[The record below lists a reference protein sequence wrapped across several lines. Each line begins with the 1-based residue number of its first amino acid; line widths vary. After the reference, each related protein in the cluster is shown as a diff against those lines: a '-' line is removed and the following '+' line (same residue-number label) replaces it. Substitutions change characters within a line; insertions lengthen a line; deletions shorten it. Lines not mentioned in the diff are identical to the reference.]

1 MMSIIHKIITEAN
14 DNSIV
19 KSNGTNASNEDE
31 VEPSGIYFMEHMNLV
46 VGNRKRAETFYCDGL
61 GFKLD
66 PIKINTNVS
75 FHINLGQQQFHLV
88 EEGAEDCS
96 GHGLP
101 GIKTNKILGNVGIV
115 VPSVMNVCEKL
126 DHLHFKYE
134 RLYPHGAFEQN
145 PKRREEEPPHNEHDF
160 RSIRVTCPWD
170 NVFYVYGLK
179 ENKAWVGMKIPNQLT
194 NMNHVRFQNPVGV
207 RGMMSG
213 IRFFEFH
220 VDKGKAR
227 RIGAFYQ
234 KFLECIVRTGSVV
247 IEGSRHDYAL
257 VEVGPNIHLAF
268 SEVDNHS
275 G

>member
-1 MMSIIHKIITEAN
+1 MHKIITDAN
-14 DNSIV
+14 DKAIFKFDS
-19 KSNGTNASNEDE
+19 TNVNNEDD
-31 VEPSGIYFMEHMNLV
+31 VELGGIYFMEHMNLV
-46 VGNRKRAETFYCDGL
+46 VGNRKKAEIFYCDGL
-61 GFKLD
+61 GFQLD
-66 PIKINTNVS
+66 PIKVNTNRS

-101 GIKTNKILGNVGIV
+101 GIKTNKILGNIGIV
-115 VPSVMNVCEKL
+115 VPSLMNVCEKL

-179 ENKAWVGMKIPNQLT
+179 ENKARFEMKMSTQLT
-194 NMNHVRFQNPVGV
+194 NMNHLRFQNPVGV
-207 RGMMSG
+207 RGMMPG
-213 IRFFEFH
+213 IRFFEFY
-220 VDKGKAR
+220 VDKGKAK

-234 KFLECIVRTGSVV
+234 KFLGCIVQCGSVV
-247 IEGSRHDYAL
+247 IKGDINDFAV

-268 SEVDNHS
+268 SETDNHS